1 MTNIAAALYA
11 ACLAGNVTEQLWN
24 FTWPAAIATLHPSL
38 LPVAVLG
45 FFSKVRLR
53 HACSACH
60 THSLQTSSDACVRSS
75 WCSRRARW
83 WGIW

>member
-1 MTNIAAALYA
+1 MTNTAALYA

-45 FFSKVRLR
+45 FFSKVRHG
-53 HACSACH
+53 HAL
-60 THSLQTSSDACVRSS
+60 SLAHCLASPNAIAIQETRQPTTLSVAD
-75 WCSRRARW
+75 
-83 WGIW
+83 

>member
-1 MTNIAAALYA
+1 MAALYA

-45 FFSKVRLR
+45 FFSKVRVR
-53 HACSACH
+53 RPCSA
-60 THSLQTSSDACVRSS
+60 TLSAD
-75 WCSRRARW
+75 
-83 WGIW
+83 